1 MWCSLLGEVNNSEY
15 FLHVV
20 RFSCYSL
27 DFLVYSHSAFYSSLQ
42 KTICNMKIM
51 IKEGEYE
58 FSYDSNVEHPD
69 VEDAVF
75 SACYLLSKIYS
86 VQQVRQSLENVL
98 KDI

>member
-58 FSYDSNVEHPD
+58 FSYESNVEHPKVD
-69 VEDAVF
+69 DAVF
-75 SACYLLSKIYS
+75 SAYYLLSRIYS
-86 VQQVRQSLENVL
+86 SQLVKESIGNMLN
-98 KDI
+98 DI